1 MEKNLTP
8 EDFDAIEEKMKEIIA
23 MNLDLTKEVISKQDA
38 LKMFADQPYKIELIN
53 DLPEDSEISVYH
65 LGDFAFGS
73 KEQVAEIV
81 GQLNGRIRLIMGN
94 HDHKK
99 WKDYLAYGFDRVYDG
114 PIIIDNWAIM
124 SHHPHF
130 VNMQMPYINIYGH
143 VHDDYNYTDVAP
155 TGACVCVERW
165 EYKPVDLDQLLAK
178 IQKLREGYKQY
189 E

>member
-1 MEKNLTP
+1 
-8 EDFDAIEEKMKEIIA
+8 MKRW
-23 MNLDLTKEVISKQDA
+23 VISDTHFYHKNIIDYCNRP
-38 LKMFADQPYKIELIN
+38 FASVEEMHKELIKRWN
-53 DLPEDSEISVYH
+53 NTVAKDDIVYH

-99 WKDYLAYGFDRVYDG
+99 WKDYLACGFDRVYEG
-114 PIIIDNWAIM
+114 PIILDNWAIM

-143 VHDDYNYTDVAP
+143 VHDDCNYTNVAP

-165 EYKPVDLDQLLAK
+165 EYKPVDLDSLFAQ
-178 IQKLREGYKQY
+178 IQKQRESYQGAKQ
-189 E
+189 